1 MWMASF
7 ARAGILLLGAAVLA
21 SGSPQEQQ
29 KPVLRSGVELL
40 IVDAQVIDRDGQPIA
55 TLRPEDFEVELGGK
69 KRRVVSAEVVRYGA
83 AAAASAATP
92 APAANVAPAAPE
104 PKAPVGRR
112 FILAVDEHSFRMAS
126 ARAAMHAAA
135 RFVNRLEKTDLVGLY
150 TYPTGTAHTDLTN
163 DHATVL
169 KAIERV
175 TGLLDPPISQYKLS
189 RSDITDISSGD
200 TEVLNRI
207 AIRECGPPGI
217 QCRKPILMEATAL
230 AGYLEMQIA
239 QSLNGLSNLIKGLGQ
254 VEGRK
259 TLVLISGGLF
269 ASDRASGR
277 VNTGSDIRAVGREA
291 ARANTTLYALHM
303 DTNFIDSFT
312 ERGGPPSTLFR
323 DTAAL
328 AAGLEQVAGAA
339 GGAVIRVQG
348 GTGDY
353 AFDRVLRE
361 NSAYY
366 LLGVELEPADR
377 TGESQ
382 VIRVRVRQKGATIR
396 SRSIVI
402 VPRAAS

>member
-7 ARAGILLLGAAVLA
+7 ARAGIPLLGAAVLA
-21 SGSPQEQQ
+21 SWSPQEQQ

-40 IVDAQVIDRDGQPIA
+40 IVDAQVIDRDGQPIP

-83 AAAASAATP
+83 AAAASAATL

-163 DHATVL
+163 DHAAVL

-207 AIRECGPPGI
+207 ALRECGPPGI

-239 QSLNGLSNLIKGLGQ
+239 QSLNGLSNLIKGLEQ

>member
-1 MWMASF
+1 
-7 ARAGILLLGAAVLA
+7 
-21 SGSPQEQQ
+21 
-29 KPVLRSGVELL
+29 
-40 IVDAQVIDRDGQPIA
+40 
-55 TLRPEDFEVELGGK
+55 
-69 KRRVVSAEVVRYGA
+69 
-83 AAAASAATP
+83 
-92 APAANVAPAAPE
+92 
-104 PKAPVGRR
+104 
-112 FILAVDEHSFRMAS
+112 
-126 ARAAMHAAA
+126 
-135 RFVNRLEKTDLVGLY
+135 
-150 TYPTGTAHTDLTN
+150 
-163 DHATVL
+163 
-169 KAIERV
+169 
-175 TGLLDPPISQYKLS
+175 
-189 RSDITDISSGD
+189 
-200 TEVLNRI
+200 
-207 AIRECGPPGI
+207 
-217 QCRKPILMEATAL
+217 
-230 AGYLEMQIA
+230 
-239 QSLNGLSNLIKGLGQ
+239 
-254 VEGRK
+254 
-259 TLVLISGGLF
+259 VLISGGLF

>member
-1 MWMASF
+1 MWMADF
-7 ARAGILLLGAAVLA
+7 ARGGILLLGAAVCA
-21 SGSPQEQQ
+21 TGAVQDPQ

-55 TLRPEDFEVELGGK
+55 TLRPEDFEVELGGR
-69 KRRVVSAEVVRYGA
+69 KRRVASVELVRFET
-83 AAAASAATP
+83 ATS
-92 APAANVAPAAPE
+92 APAMAAVPISNDGALPAMKPAA
-104 PKAPVGRR
+104 RR
-112 FILAVDEHSFRMAS
+112 QFILAVDEHSFRMAS

-150 TYPTGTAHTDLTN
+150 AYPTGTAQTDLTT
-163 DHATVL
+163 DHAAVL
-169 KAIERV
+169 KAIEKV
-175 TGLLDPPISQYKLS
+175 SGLLEPPLSQYKLS
-189 RSDITDISSGD
+189 KSEITDISSGD
-200 TEVLNRI
+200 REVLNQV
-207 AIRECGPPGI
+207 AIRECGPPGV
-217 QCRKPILMEATAL
+217 QCRRPIQMEATSL

-239 QSLNGLSNLIKGLGQ
+239 QSLNGLRNLIEGLEK
-254 VEGRK
+254 VDGRK

-312 ERGGPPSTLFR
+312 QRGGPPSTLFR

-377 TGESQ
+377 NGESQ
-382 VIRVRVRQKGATIR
+382 VIRVRVRQRGATIR
-396 SRSIVI
+396 SRSIVV
-402 VPRAAS
+402 VPRSQ